1 MSSELSHQD
10 GHRDNSGGIAL
21 AGIMGGLDS
30 EIKDDTCEVVLEAA
44 NFDAGVIRRSGTRLG
59 LRTESS
65 ARFEKVS
72 IPILLRRPPFILRAS
87 IYPLRWTDRGLS
99 AHGTIPNS
107 QSYRSELPS
116 TLDRRLG

>member
-1 MSSELSHQD
+1 MPELTGETIGIRFAKDDERFTTLDDVERTLTSSDLLIC
-10 GHRDNSGGIAL
+10 DNSGGIAL

-72 IPILLRRPPFILRAS
+72 IPILLRRPLVHFACF
-87 IYPLRWTDRGLS
+87 Y
-99 AHGTIPNS
+99 
-107 QSYRSELPS
+107 LPS
-116 TLDRRLG
+116 MD